1 MKSVLR
7 ALWAFAFATRRR
19 KLLSLGFLLCAL
31 LVAGFVLVLVLWTLP
46 LFRGHLTAVLNP
58 KAARGLI
65 YFHDVERT
73 VPWSMH
79 VVKISRERKDLELQ
93 TLMARGT
100 SQGMDTVSE
109 QVRQIPAD
117 WGRPVAAINGDLY
130 NDRGDYVGDPEG
142 LQIARGELV
151 SSPSPKRA
159 CFWLDPDANPH
170 CGDVHSQFGVT
181 WPDGHTTPIGLNEER
196 ADDAAVLYTTAV
208 GASTRT
214 RGGVE
219 LVLERAGTGPWLP
232 LAIGQTYTARVRD
245 VKAVGNSR
253 TTTNTLV
260 LSLGPDLARQFPKLV
275 TNAVLRVSTAT
286 EPALTGVRTAL
297 GGGPTLVAHGKA
309 KEWSGVRMRHPR
321 SAIGWNKEHIYLVVV
336 DGRQLRLSAG
346 MTFPELADYLVK
358 LGCEEALGLDG
369 GGSATCW
376 AYGSVVNSPS
386 QGHERPS
393 ANALVVLETS
403 HASK

>member
-1 MKSVLR
+1 MRSVLR

-31 LVAGFVLVLVLWTLP
+31 PVGGGGVVLALWTLP

-58 KAARGLI
+58 NAARGLI

-79 VVKISRERKDLELQ
+79 VVKISRERKDLELH
-93 TLMARGT
+93 TLMGRST

-109 QVRQIPAD
+109 QVRRIPAD

-142 LQIARGELV
+142 LQIVRGELV
-151 SSPSPKRA
+151 SGPSPKRA
-159 CFWLDPDANPH
+159 CFWIDPNGNPH
-170 CGDVHSQFGVT
+170 CGDVRSQFGVT
-181 WPDGHTTPIGLNEER
+181 WPDGRTTTLGLNEARTDE
-196 ADDAAVLYTTAV
+196 AAVLYTTAV
-208 GASTRT
+208 GTTTRT

-219 LVLERAGTGPWLP
+219 LVLEHAGTGPWLP
-232 LAIGQTYTARVRD
+232 LAIGQTYTAWVRE
-245 VKAVGNSR
+245 VKTGGNS
-253 TTTNTLV
+253 TTATNTLI
-260 LSLGPDLARQFPKLV
+260 LSLGPELAKQFPQLA
-275 TNAVLRVSTAT
+275 TNAVLRLSTAT

-297 GGGPTLVAHGKA
+297 GGGPTLVAQGQA

-336 DGRQLRLSAG
+336 DGRQLGLSAG

-358 LGCEEALGLDG
+358 LGCEEAIGFDG

-386 QGHERPS
+386 QGRARPA

-403 HASK
+403 HDAK